1 MKIDNETAVR
11 IAEPLQ
17 QLRSQLDDE
26 QLDALD
32 ELMEYLLSLD
42 EQERQ
47 RVCGNLKSHIEKI
60 IEDNKPVN

>member
-1 MKIDNETAVR
+1 MKIDEMAER
-11 IAEPLQ
+11 IAEPLR
-17 QLRSQLDDE
+17 QLRSLLDDE

-42 EQERQ
+42 DQKRQ
-47 RVCGNLKSHIEKI
+47 RVCRNLKSHIKKT